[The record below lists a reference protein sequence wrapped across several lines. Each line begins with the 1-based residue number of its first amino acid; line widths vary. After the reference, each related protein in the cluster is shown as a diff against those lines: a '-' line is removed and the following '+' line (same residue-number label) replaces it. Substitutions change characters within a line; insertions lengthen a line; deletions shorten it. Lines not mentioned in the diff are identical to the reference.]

1 MELGKVCKGKRKGMH
16 FHGGTIAFNPD
27 AVLVIRIPEAQVLRI
42 LSRSLFLAIVIV
54 SLPFLGT
61 ILTGFPSSSSSSSSL
76 FSVSGTRTYSGY
88 LNAGL
93 LNSVVHDLAEE
104 GLFKKDDK
112 ALLLSSFH
120 GGFGF
125 GFGFGSV
132 AILNNNEV
140 DVVMDSDL
148 EMKKGLFPD
157 ESYDFVFTSSEDAE
171 FVDRILKVGG
181 IVALP
186 LAAQPLNAAFREQS
200 NYRIVYLR
208 RYDCIIV
215 ALRKTSPAT
224 IKLADD
230 SSSSKKRKLC
240 KFGNE
245 EKKMVLE
252 GLEDVLLE
260 PPREVDTKLE
270 YRKSFKYLPDLS
282 GDPLEGYSRRLFI
295 EVGLAEEN
303 KGVIQWFE
311 HNYPK
316 KNTEFETRSIN
327 ADDAS
332 AWLSKHVKE
341 EEYVVMKAEA
351 EVVEEMIKKRTVCLV
366 DELFLECKNEWWQ
379 KGKRKSSRRRR
390 AYWECLALYG
400 RLRDEGVAVHQWWG

>member
-1 MELGKVCKGKRKGMH
+1 MEVERIMLLLLLWCRIRSNLVTLV
-16 FHGGTIAFNPD
+16 GGNHTS
-27 AVLVIRIPEAQVLRI
+27 
-42 LSRSLFLAIVIV
+42 SR
-54 SLPFLGT
+54 
-61 ILTGFPSSSSSSSSL
+61 
-76 FSVSGTRTYSGY
+76 TRSGY
-88 LNAGL
+88 YLNVGL

-120 GGFGF
+120 GGFG
-125 GFGFGSV
+125 GV

-140 DVVMDSDL
+140 DVLMDSDL

-157 ESYDFVFTSSEDAE
+157 ESYDFVFTSSSSEDAE
-171 FVDRILKVGG
+171 FVDRILKIGG

-186 LAAQPLNAAFREQS
+186 LATQPLNAAFREQS

-208 RYDCIIV
+208 RYDSIIV
-215 ALRKTSPAT
+215 ALRKTGPAN

-230 SSSSKKRKLC
+230 SSSSTRRKLC

-260 PPREVDTKLE
+260 PPREVDTKLK
-270 YRKSFKYLPDLS
+270 YRNSFKYLPDLS
-282 GDPLEGYSRRLFI
+282 GDSLEGYNRRLFI
-295 EVGLAEEN
+295 GVGLAEEN
-303 KGVIQWFE
+303 KGVMQWFE
-311 HNYPK
+311 HSYPK
-316 KNTEFETRSIN
+316 KNTKFETHSIS

-332 AWLSKHVKE
+332 AWLSKHVNE

-351 EVVEEMIKKRTVCLV
+351 EVMEEMIKKRTVCLV
-366 DELFLECKNEWWQ
+366 DELFLECKNEWWHN
-379 KGKRKSSRRRR
+379 GERKSSGRRR